1 MAHLALWTLLQS
13 GQGVDA
19 LPALATP
26 RSLPESP
33 TFTVDGS
40 DDQQEGCHC
49 SKATTL
55 LRALHIEGLPPTMT
69 AAELST
75 LMAPYGNVQYAEAA
89 PEAVKNESGEL
100 VRRLHCYVVF
110 TDHAGAC
117 QARRILQLTEQAAVL
132 AGAADVMRVRF
143 CKPQNVTALCTP
155 TFRAFVTAQ
164 WAQSAAVA
172 KASPEYKKA
181 LCRVNAL
188 FVSKLHQH
196 ITTARLN
203 SLFGKFGPMIACEVQ
218 YHSDGRSAGH
228 GVVIYETIED
238 AEKALMGTNG
248 YRLEGRTI
256 EVTPLRLKKLP
267 SKLEHL
273 KHKIKRQPLSGD
285 MSGSEDGSGSIPAC
299 SPKSIIGTP
308 PTPAATAAALM
319 GLNRH
324 HQQQHAAAAAAAA
337 AIQMQQGIMQGL
349 QQQLLLQQVQQQMAV
364 QAHMA
369 AAAAAAQAQMAPQ
382 VPCSMAAAA
391 AAAAAV
397 GMGPGMSGPSSAQ
410 HAAMMRAAAA
420 GMGPMGPGG
429 AMAGMP
435 YGAPGGPRPGAPY
448 PSFDG
453 MHPLVKPNGEVVPP
467 GLDLSFIS

>member
-1 MAHLALWTLLQS
+1 MAHLALWSLLQS
-13 GQGVDA
+13 GQDA

-26 RSLPESP
+26 RSHPGSP
-33 TFTVDGS
+33 TFTLDGS

-49 SKATTL
+49 SKAATL
-55 LRALHIEGLPPTMT
+55 LRALHIEGLPATMT

-89 PEAVKNESGEL
+89 PEAVKNEAGEL
-100 VRRLHCYVVF
+100 VRKLHCYVVF

-117 QARRILQLTEQAAVL
+117 QAKRILQLTEQTAAL
-132 AGAADVMRVRF
+132 SGAADVVRVRF

-155 TFRAFVTAQ
+155 TFCAFVTAQ

-172 KASPEYKKA
+172 KANPEYKRA

-238 AEKALMGTNG
+238 AEKALVGTNG

-273 KHKIKRQPLSGD
+273 KNKIKRQPLSGD

-324 HQQQHAAAAAAAA
+324 HQQQQHHAAAAAAAA
-337 AIQMQQGIMQGL
+337 LQLQQGIMQGL
-349 QQQLLLQQVQQQMAV
+349 QQQMLLQQVQQQMAV

-369 AAAAAAQAQMAPQ
+369 AAAAAAAQAQMAGGPQ
-382 VPCSMAAAA
+382 GMAAAA
-391 AAAAAV
+391 AGMGHGHP
-397 GMGPGMSGPSSAQ
+397 GMGPPPGSAH

-420 GMGPMGPGG
+420 GMGPGMH
-429 AMAGMP
+429 AGMP
-435 YGAPGGPRPGAPY
+435 FPPPGGPRPGAGY
-448 PSFDG
+448 PALDG
-453 MHPLVKPNGEVVPP
+453 VPHHPLVKPNGEVVPP